1 MRKMNK
7 NNLIIGKNKE
17 EIYFAWISGR
27 KLPRLLCN
35 YGFSSPE
42 ERRELKSMP
51 RLFRCRY
58 RGSIIKRIRREYI
71 DEQTLETWAEL
82 GFYPK
87 ERFNVLIEFYDPVNE
102 IAIEKSLPI
111 ISTRLKKKSFSL

>member
-7 NNLIIGKNKE
+7 NNMILGKSKE
-17 EIYFAWISGR
+17 KIYFAWISGR

-35 YGFSSPE
+35 YSFSSPE

-58 RGSIIKRIRREYI
+58 RGSIIKRVRRKHI
-71 DEQTLETWAEL
+71 DEKTLETWAEL

-87 ERFNVLIEFYDPVNE
+87 ERFDVLIEFYDPVND
-102 IAIEKSLPI
+102 IAIEMNLPI
-111 ISTRLKKKSFSL
+111 ISTGL